1 MRTAS
6 ANTSA
11 RMILSALWIMFGAVR
26 PAWPLA
32 SMVDEWYRAQLKAV
46 VPSLITKWESLMGV
60 TVQRFFVQ
68 KMKTKWGSCNARAK
82 SIRLNTELTKKP
94 PECLEYIL
102 VHELVHLLARRHDEH
117 FTSLMDRYL
126 PNWRFIRQTLNE
138 APLAHADWA
147 Y

>member
-1 MRTAS
+1 
-6 ANTSA
+6 
-11 RMILSALWIMFGAVR
+11 MILSALWIMFGVVR